1 MKRFQIFLA
10 GAFIATGSL
19 FAQSDNAEWQAG
31 LAKMKELIQVNP
43 AQASDEAGQLLKGK
57 NKKNPELV
65 VAVARAFLDAG
76 KLSEAEEY
84 LALAKKADNKSA
96 AVSVLEGDIAIVQKD
111 AGKACQMYKYQ
122 PVSNML
128 VHSSNR
134 NKWLVHTFGRLYQHL
149 FGQ

>member
-96 AVSVLEGDIAIVQKD
+96 AVSVLEGDIAIVL
-111 AGKACQMYKYQ
+111 
-122 PVSNML
+122 SL
-128 VHSSNR
+128 IHI
-134 NKWLVHTFGRLYQHL
+134 
-149 FGQ
+149 

>member
-84 LALAKKADNKSA
+84 LALAKRRTIN
-96 AVSVLEGDIAIVQKD
+96 L
-111 AGKACQMYKYQ
+111 
-122 PVSNML
+122 L
-128 VHSSNR
+128 
-134 NKWLVHTFGRLYQHL
+134 LFLYWKVTL
-149 FGQ
+149 LLSKRCW

>member
-57 NKKNPELV
+57 NKKEPGIGSS
-65 VAVARAFLDAG
+65 RCTCF
-76 KLSEAEEY
+76 SRCR
-84 LALAKKADNKSA
+84 KA
-96 AVSVLEGDIAIVQKD
+96 I
-111 AGKACQMYKYQ
+111 
-122 PVSNML
+122 
-128 VHSSNR
+128 
-134 NKWLVHTFGRLYQHL
+134 
-149 FGQ
+149 

>member
-111 AGKACQMYKYQ
+111 AGKACQMYEQAIY
-122 PVSNML
+122 
-128 VHSSNR
+128 
-134 NKWLVHTFGRLYQHL
+134 FEE
-149 FGQ
+149 